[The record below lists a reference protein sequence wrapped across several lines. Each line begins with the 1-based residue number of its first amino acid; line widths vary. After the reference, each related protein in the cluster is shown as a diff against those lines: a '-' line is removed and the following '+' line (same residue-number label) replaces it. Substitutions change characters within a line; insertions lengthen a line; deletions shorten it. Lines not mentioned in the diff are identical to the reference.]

1 MGYDYSQI
9 ACVGMDDP
17 ASGIGKEKWKF
28 AKACLREVCF
38 FSAAFA
44 RRLHP
49 SLLLSVELML
59 FRQETIN
66 AEVSV
71 LISVF
76 RDSIFSGIELLRPKA
91 LDTAFKLFA
100 ACWSMNLGI
109 QSEGTVGASQQS
121 SEAVLH
127 DNERL
132 KCSQRPSLF
141 RPPAL

>member
-17 ASGIGKEKWKF
+17 ASGIGKEKWEF

-76 RDSIFSGIELLRPKA
+76 HGSISVVPSFQELNCSGQKPWTRPLSFLRPA
-91 LDTAFKLFA
+91 
-100 ACWSMNLGI
+100 G
-109 QSEGTVGASQQS
+109 V
-121 SEAVLH
+121 
-127 DNERL
+127 
-132 KCSQRPSLF
+132 
-141 RPPAL
+141 